1 MGCLLPTAVCCSG
14 SGGTS
19 ASTSTSGTARYWL
32 SLDYSPTLALTF
44 LLISAAAAQPGQGQ
58 PGQASGDL
66 QSQWAEY
73 YRQLGYAYYGGG
85 QPGGVQQGGGQQ
97 SSPGA
102 GGGGVGGGP
111 GGPEP
116 KVCVAS
122 MYTLLHA

>member
-1 MGCLLPTAVCCSG
+1 MLNFFDV
-14 SGGTS
+14 
-19 ASTSTSGTARYWL
+19 
-32 SLDYSPTLALTF
+32 
-44 LLISAAAAQPGQGQ
+44 LLISAAAQPGQGQ

-85 QPGGVQQGGGQQ
+85 QPGGAQQGGGQQ

-102 GGGGVGGGP
+102 GGGVGGGVGGP

-116 KVCVAS
+116 KVCIVS
-122 MYTLLHA
+122 V